1 MTVPT
6 GNSILT
12 EPRSLRRYHFH
23 HKPRGRPNGDARR
36 RRAGSAGGNKPSIN
50 VLKKYWLRP
59 IVLANKSYGS
69 DAGQEEDLR
78 AELDDIKDVEDE
90 EAEPIHDRNA
100 RVEPAPERAPQD
112 HLDPVLGRKLRDCDV
127 CGEEFPVAEFPIRLT
142 RRCNHESKT
151 CRLCVTQ
158 WIQSSLENSSLMSIK
173 CPGASCKELLA
184 HDDVRASAS
193 SEVFDRYST
202 FNDPDD
208 IQVLPPQC

>member
-1 MTVPT
+1 M

-12 EPRSLRRYHFH
+12 EPRSLRRYHFYP
-23 HKPRGRPNGDARR
+23 KPPSRPKGDAHP
-36 RRAGSAGGNKPSIN
+36 RRAGSIGNEPSID
-50 VLKKYWLRP
+50 VLKRYWLRP
-59 IVLANKSYGS
+59 IVVVNKSYGS
-69 DAGQEEDLR
+69 DADQEHDMR
-78 AELDDIKDVEDE
+78 AELDDIKGVKDE

-100 RVEPAPERAPQD
+100 RVEPAAERTPQG

-127 CGEEFPVAEFPIRLT
+127 CGGDFPVAEFPIRLT

-151 CRLCVTQ
+151 CRRCVMQ

-173 CPGASCKELLA
+173 CPEVSCKELLA

-202 FNDPDD
+202 FNDTDD
-208 IQVLPPQC
+208 FQVLPPQC

>member
-1 MTVPT
+1 MAVPM

-12 EPRSLRRYHFH
+12 EPRSLRRYHFYP
-23 HKPRGRPNGDARR
+23 KPRGHPKGNAPPRR
-36 RRAGSAGGNKPSIN
+36 YGSSGGNEPSIA

-59 IVLANKSYGS
+59 IVLANESYGS
-69 DAGQEEDLR
+69 DTDQEEDLL
-78 AELDDIKDVEDE
+78 AKNVQDE
-90 EAEPIHDRNA
+90 EVEPTHDRNA

-112 HLDPVLGRKLRDCDV
+112 HLDSVLGRNLRDCDV
-127 CGEEFPVAEFPIRLT
+127 CGEEFPVAEFPVRLT

-151 CRLCVTQ
+151 CRRCVMQ
-158 WIQSSLENSSLMSIK
+158 WIQSSLEINSLMSIK

-193 SEVFDRYST
+193 SDVFDRYST

-208 IQVLPPQC
+208 FQVLPLQC